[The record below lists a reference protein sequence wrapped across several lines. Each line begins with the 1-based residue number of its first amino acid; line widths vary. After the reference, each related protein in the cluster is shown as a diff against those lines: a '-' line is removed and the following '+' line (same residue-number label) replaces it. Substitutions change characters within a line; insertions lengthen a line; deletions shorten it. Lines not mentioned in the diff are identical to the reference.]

1 MSIVADSFSA
11 PTPVSR
17 ESLVSQVTRLYGLED
32 DDELRAK
39 ALDMLDNTVIEM
51 NTRLWRFMRTSQLDI
66 TVTADDETVTLTSA
80 FHRED
85 NAWWSHKT
93 DGSKSKPLTYLPH
106 AHYVWMTRE
115 STDSGRATLYTARNT
130 HEDGKVCIWPKVDS
144 DTADNLNFNIEYF
157 QRIPLVSGGIQID
170 VPQEVQSALIAGGH
184 EKLAA
189 HLLGP
194 SHGDALA
201 QKQDYTNK
209 VEALKRIDTTNPDE
223 QMRFRLVDNVR
234 RSTTVPDRLT
244 IRVGS

>member
-1 MSIVADSFSA
+1 MAVVVDAFSS
-11 PTPVSR
+11 PTPVTQSA
-17 ESLVSQVTRLYGLED
+17 LISQVARLYGLED
-32 DDELRAK
+32 DTELRGK
-39 ALDMLDNTVIEM
+39 VLDMLDNTVIEM
-51 NTRLWRFMRTSQLDI
+51 NARLWRFMRTSQLDI
-66 TVTADDETVTLTSA
+66 TVTADDETIVLVNT
-80 FHRED
+80 FHKED

-93 DGSKSKPLTYLPH
+93 DGSKSKPLTYLPY

-130 HEDGKVCIWPKVDS
+130 HEDGKISIWPKVDN

-209 VEALKRIDTTNPDE
+209 VEALKTIDSMHPDE
-223 QMRFRLVDNVR
+223 QMRFRLVDDVR

-244 IRVGS
+244 IRVGN